1 MTKFGKYFSTCTS
14 VWHLWFLIETPQQ
27 RVDLFNQSDVTLLSE
42 ITVISIQNCYLFTF
56 VDDQIPELPLS
67 FVFAFKLIII
77 ILSLILSAH
86 IFSQMCV
93 FTWIAN
99 TICTVVC
106 PIICLPL
113 FWVFF
118 FILKKLIMLAS
129 NARTPRLPHMRA
141 QSLSQT
147 IA

>member
-67 FVFAFKLIII
+67 FVFAVKLIII

-113 FWVFF
+113 FWGFF
-118 FILKKLIMLAS
+118 FHIKKAD
-129 NARTPRLPHMRA
+129 NVGFKC
-141 QSLSQT
+141 
-147 IA
+147 